1 MISAGS
7 EWVQAVTTGSIPYI
21 NSYTNQ
27 PLCGMVRWN
36 PNLSHLEVYDGTTW
50 HMKTDNAVVDLSEDA
65 KRILEWARLQKIQQE
80 KIDQLMEKH
89 PGLKDLHQRFEVMLR
104 LVQEDKN
111 PQ

>member
-7 EWVQAVTTGSIPYI
+7 EWIQAVDLGVNPYI
-21 NSYTNQ
+21 NVYNNQ
-27 PLCGMVRWN
+27 PLIGAVRWN
-36 PNLSHLEVYDGTTW
+36 PSSSCLEIYDGGTW

-104 LVQEDKN
+104 LVQDDKN